1 MRTRVWVAAGLAL
14 SLAGCGD
21 EGRDDEPGASGSPFT
36 GAGPVSGAAT
46 GSSSDSTDPAEGSGG
61 VKLDVGFDTDGPD
74 SGNPDGPGEGCEKVD
89 FLFVID
95 GSGSMG
101 DNQDSLIASFPG
113 FIDSIRTTLDDAQ
126 DYHIMVVDTDAEW
139 GSACGAFCALG
150 ACPIIPQYPCATG
163 APTVCDT
170 QLGAGVNYTM
180 ASDAPNMFCDFS
192 TGRRY
197 MDSSEPDLTAAFQC
211 AAKVGS
217 DGDSS
222 ERPMGAMVAAF
233 SEDLGQP
240 GGCNEGF
247 VRDDAILVVTVITDE
262 EDSNSNGSAAGWYA
276 NVIASKAADPT
287 AVVMLGLINDV
298 DQPAPLCPAE
308 SQDPVQLRT
317 FVEMFPNHIRGSV
330 CEPNYTSFFQE
341 AVDLIA
347 TTCEEFVPP
356 VG

>member
-1 MRTRVWVAAGLAL
+1 MRTTCMAAAAVLLLLA
-14 SLAGCGD
+14 CGD
-21 EGRDDEPGASGSPFT
+21 EERDDDPGLSSASLTSPTPTGSGSET
-36 GAGPVSGAAT
+36 DST
-46 GSSSDSTDPAEGSGG
+46 GSAGESVGA
-61 VKLDVGFDTDGPD
+61 KLDVGFDSDGPD
-74 SGNPDGPGEGCEKVD
+74 SGFDPDGPGEGCEKVD

-113 FIDSIRTTLDDAQ
+113 FIESIRTTLDVAQ
-126 DYHIMVVDTDAEW
+126 DYHIMVVDTDAAW
-139 GSACGAFCALG
+139 GSACALFCGIG
-150 ACPIIPQYPCATG
+150 ACPIIPEYPCETG
-163 APTVCDT
+163 APSQCDT

-180 ASDAPNMFCDFS
+180 ASDAPNQFCAFN
-192 TGRRY
+192 TGQRY
-197 MDSSEPDLTAAFQC
+197 MDSTEADLTASFQC

-262 EDSNSNGSAAGWYA
+262 EDSNSNGTPEGWHA
-276 NVIASKAADPT
+276 NVIASKAGDPSS
-287 AVVMLGLINDV
+287 VVMLGLINDV
-298 DQPAPLCPAE
+298 DQVTPQCPAE
-308 SQDPVQLRT
+308 SQDPVALRS
-317 FVEMFPNHIRGSV
+317 FIEMFPNHIRGSV
-330 CEPNYTSFFQE
+330 CEPNYNSFFQE

-347 TTCEEFVPP
+347 TTCEDFTPP

>member
-1 MRTRVWVAAGLAL
+1 MVRLRWVLGVLLLHAAACG
-14 SLAGCGD
+14 GD
-21 EGRDDEPGASGSPFT
+21 ERDDEPGLSVGSLTQSSVSAGTEAEDPGET
-36 GAGPVSGAAT
+36 GDA
-46 GSSSDSTDPAEGSGG
+46 
-61 VKLDVGFDTDGPD
+61 KLDVGFDSDGPD
-74 SGNPDGPGEGCEKVD
+74 SGSPDGPSEGCEKVD

-113 FIDSIRTTLDDAQ
+113 FIESIRTSLDAAQ
-126 DYHIMVVDTDAEW
+126 DYHIMVVDTDAAW

-150 ACPIIPQYPCATG
+150 TCPIIPQYPCETG
-163 APTVCDT
+163 PPSDCDT

-180 ASDAPNMFCDFS
+180 ASDAPNVYCNFAG
-192 TGRRY
+192 GRRF
-197 MDSSEPDLTAAFQC
+197 MDSTEPDLTAAFEC

-247 VRDDAILVVTVITDE
+247 VRDDAILVVTIITDE
-262 EDSNSNGSAAGWYA
+262 EDSNSNGTPEGWYA
-276 NVIASKAADPT
+276 NIIASKAGDPESI
-287 AVVMLGLINDV
+287 VMLGLINDV
-298 DQPAPLCPAE
+298 DQPNPLCPAE
-308 SQDPVQLRT
+308 SQDPVKLRS
-317 FVEMFPNHIRGSV
+317 FFDMFPNAIRGSV
-330 CEPNYTSFFQE
+330 CEPTYNSFFQD

-356 VG
+356 EG